1 MVLLTHDQA
10 KGVTKGCLS
19 PGQAVVWQVN
29 VLCCAIYVAAS
40 NPSGLK
46 TQKGESLI
54 FSKDDT
60 LNLFALTIR
69 ISCSL
74 FYCFSIKNKLN

>member
-46 TQKGESLI
+46 TQKGEFNFL
-54 FSKDDT
+54 K
-60 LNLFALTIR
+60 R
-69 ISCSL
+69 
-74 FYCFSIKNKLN
+74 